1 MNDLDFVS
9 INIQKDYISL
19 YWKRSPND
27 EELKQGLNQG
37 LEMAIEADIHKWLGN
52 TKNIETLPALT
63 NDWVNR
69 DWFPRCLK
77 QINKMAIIIPKSA
90 LAMMNVNQ
98 IMTRVGKLENKYFES
113 EESAL
118 KWL

>member
-1 MNDLDFVS
+1 MNDSDYIS
-9 INIQKDYISL
+9 IEIQKDYIYL
-19 YWKRSPND
+19 NWKRSPND
-27 EELKQGLNQG
+27 VELKAGLNKG
-37 LEMAIEADIHKWLGN
+37 LDMAIEANVHKWLAN
-52 TKNIETLPALT
+52 TKNIEILPALT

-69 DWFPRCLK
+69 DWFPRCLT

-98 IMTRVGKLENKYFES
+98 IMTRVGKLENKYFAT

-118 KWL
+118 QWL